1 MKHRSA
7 FILGLAAAA
16 AGSPAAADLKIGFLA
31 TLSGPSADV
40 GQDQYDGF
48 MLAIE
53 QMHGKLGGVPV
64 SVVRED
70 DQMKP
75 EVAVQ
80 GLTKLL
86 DRDKVDIVTGLTY
99 ANVLMALQGKI
110 ASTKIPFIGS
120 VAGPSPTAGAQCK
133 PNLFITSWQSD
144 TTAEAL
150 GKYLTDAGVDQIAIL
165 APNFLGSK
173 DKVTGLKRFY
183 RGKVVQETYT
193 PLTQLDFSAEL
204 AAAGSSGAKGMF
216 AFFPGSQGVSFVR
229 QYQQFGMLQKL
240 PMYSVH
246 TIEPGSVNAMGKAG
260 IGAIVAESWQ
270 PSADNDQSRQF
281 VAAFE
286 KKYRRTPTSFAAFSY
301 DAAML
306 IDAAVKDRGGNVS
319 DSQALTAA
327 IRNAQFKSVRG
338 DFKFNKNNYP
348 VQNYHI
354 YKVVEGQGGKP
365 EFQVAVRNVLAR
377 HGDAYAQACNAQA
390 GA

>member
-1 MKHRSA
+1 MQRTLA
-7 FILGLAAAA
+7 FTLGLAVAAA
-16 AGSPAAADLKIGFLA
+16 CAPAQAEVKIGFLA

-53 QMHGKLGGVPV
+53 QMQGKLGGVEV
-64 SVVRED
+64 KVIRED

-80 GLTKLL
+80 ALTKLL

-110 ASTKIPFIGS
+110 AGTKIPFIGS
-120 VAGPSPTAGAQCK
+120 VSGPSPTAGAQCK

-144 TTAEAL
+144 ATAEAM
-150 GKYLTDAGVDQIAIL
+150 GKYLNDAKIEQLAIL

-183 RGKVVQETYT
+183 RGKIVQETYT

-204 AAAGSSGAKGMF
+204 AAVGSSGAKGLF

-260 IGAIVAESWQ
+260 IGAIVAEAWQ
-270 PSADNDQSRQF
+270 PSADNEQSRRF

-286 KKYRRTPTSFAAFSY
+286 KKHKRPPTSFAAFSY

-306 IDAAVKDRGGNVS
+306 IDAAVKARGGDVS
-319 DSQALTAA
+319 DAQALNAA
-327 IRNAQFKSVRG
+327 LRNAKFESVRG
-338 DFKFNKNNYP
+338 AFKFNKNNYP
-348 VQNYHI
+348 IQNYHI
-354 YKVVEGQGGKP
+354 YRVVEGKSGKP
-365 EFQVAVRNVLAR
+365 EFQVLVRDVLAG
-377 HGDAYAQACNAQA
+377 HGDAYAEAC
-390 GA
+390 GAT

>member
-1 MKHRSA
+1 MQRTLA
-7 FILGLAAAA
+7 TILGLAAAA
-16 AGSPAAADLKIGFLA
+16 AWNSAGAEVKIGFLA

-53 QMHGKLGGVPV
+53 QMKGKLGGVDV
-64 SVVRED
+64 KVIRED

-80 GLTKLL
+80 ALGKLL

-110 ASTKIPFIGS
+110 AGAKIPFIGS

-144 TTAEAL
+144 ATAEAM
-150 GKYLTDAGVDQIAIL
+150 GKYLNDTKVEQLAIL

-183 RGKVVQETYT
+183 RGKIVQETYT

-204 AAAGSSGAKGMF
+204 SAVGSSGAKGLF

-246 TIEPGSVNAMGKAG
+246 TIEPGSIGAIGKAG
-260 IGAIVAESWQ
+260 VGAIVAESWQ
-270 PSADNDQSRQF
+270 PSADNAQSRRF
-281 VAAFE
+281 VADFE
-286 KKYRRTPTSFAAFSY
+286 KKYKRPPTSFAAFSY
-301 DAAML
+301 DAALL
-306 IDAAVKDRGGNVS
+306 IDAAVKARGGDVA
-319 DSQALTAA
+319 DPKALNAA
-327 IRNAQFKSVRG
+327 LRNAKFESVRG
-338 DFKFNKNNYP
+338 PFRFNKNNYP
-348 VQNYHI
+348 IQNYHI

-365 EFQVAVRNVLAR
+365 EFQVLVRDVLTD
-377 HGDAYAQACNAQA
+377 HGDAYAEACA
-390 GA
+390 GS